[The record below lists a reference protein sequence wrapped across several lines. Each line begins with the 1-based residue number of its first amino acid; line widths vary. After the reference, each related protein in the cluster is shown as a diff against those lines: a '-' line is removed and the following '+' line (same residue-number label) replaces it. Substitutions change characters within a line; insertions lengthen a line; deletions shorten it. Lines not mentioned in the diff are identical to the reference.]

1 VSLTAPINNAM
12 VQVPVDVLVSAS
24 VSAPEVND
32 TVSQVEFYQGST
44 LIGTATAS
52 PWRITW
58 VKPAAGVYTLTA
70 KATDAQGASTTSTS
84 RKITVLPS
92 ELLAVSLSSPT
103 NNQRFTAPASIPLTA
118 RVTDPAGTLAR
129 VEFYKGGMLIGSR
142 TAPPYSMAWD
152 NVPVGNYSLF
162 AKAIDNEG
170 IETSSAM
177 IAITVTRKAAKIYY
191 LHTDHLDTPRL
202 VTDET
207 NKVVW
212 RNILGEPFGV
222 SPPEE
227 DPDGDGKNFTLNLR
241 FPGQYYDRETNTH
254 YNGARDYGPG
264 EGRYREFDPIGLR
277 GGINGYLYVGGNPLS
292 YRDPLGLWA
301 SDAHDYF
308 IDGAFSNLPPAI
320 RDIIKEGSAY
330 ADSPSFQGS
339 EYAYMHAMSSEL
351 MNPAEAQ
358 KLMCKFIKEH
368 LQEAKDAK
376 AAGTARYWF
385 ELGMA
390 LHPVMDSTSPAHEG
404 FQTWHGVRQDGSK
417 HGPWPT
423 SLENIKVA
431 KQQYHTQRTLQR
443 MKDALNGNLGSC
455 GC

>member
-44 LIGTATAS
+44 LIGTAIAS

-84 RKITVLPS
+84 RKITVLAS

-129 VEFYKGGMLIGSR
+129 VEFYKDGMLIGSR
-142 TAPPYSMAWD
+142 TAPPYSMTLD

-162 AKAIDNEG
+162 AKAIDNDG
-170 IETSSAM
+170 IETTSAM

-254 YNGARDYGPG
+254 YNYYRDYNP
-264 EGRYREFDPIGLR
+264 ETGRYLQSDPIGAVLYKDMAVQSLAASGLVSSELSSQLYR
-277 GGINGYLYVGGNPLS
+277 VQPVFNHLYSYVGGKPIS
-292 YRDPLGLWA
+292 RIDPNGLVDLLW
-301 SDAHDYF
+301 
-308 IDGAFSNLPPAI
+308 L
-320 RDIIKEGSAY
+320 
-330 ADSPSFQGS
+330 Q
-339 EYAYMHAMSSEL
+339 AMLKNVMPYLSEL
-351 MNPAEAQ
+351 ERAALVRDMQALLAAQEAAAAAALRLAAGGTA
-358 KLMCKFIKEH
+358 LMCVPGNIGQSNDPCKM
-368 LQEAKDAK
+368 
-376 AAGTARYWF
+376 G
-385 ELGMA
+385 ELC
-390 LHPVMDSTSPAHEG
+390 
-404 FQTWHGVRQDGSK
+404 R
-417 HGPWPT
+417 
-423 SLENIKVA
+423 
-431 KQQYHTQRTLQR
+431 
-443 MKDALNGNLGSC
+443 
-455 GC
+455 